1 MARRVHIVPHTHW
14 DREWYLP
21 YQAFRLKLVDLLDDL
36 IPALEADPGYAHF
49 LLDGQMAVV
58 EDHLAVRPGAEEP
71 LRRLVAS
78 GRVAMGPWYALPDEF
93 LVSGETLVRNLQR
106 GLRVAARFGG
116 AMEVGYLPDM
126 FGHVAQMPQLLRGF
140 GMEHAVVWRG
150 VPAAVDRTG
159 FWWRSPDGSEVRAE
173 YLPQG
178 YGNGAQIPDDAK
190 DLLARIGDWV
200 DGLDDLVVGPVLW
213 MNGSDHLPPQ
223 PYLGRVVAEANEIQD
238 RWELV
243 VTSLEE
249 HLREA
254 PTAGL
259 PVWEGELRS
268 GARANLLMGVASN
281 RVDVKQAA
289 ARAER
294 ALERLAEPLNALLLP
309 ADAWPEALLDAA
321 WLEVIR
327 NSAHDSVCACSV
339 DEVCDAVLVRYAEAT
354 HIAEGL
360 AERALGALGA
370 VTSGDGPLVVNPTA
384 RPRGGVVELRLP
396 GEGVPEGTQLISARP
411 PERVIFD
418 GVPASMAAVVAQE
431 LEWTR
436 AITGFRIEALDTGDT
451 LLAADRDRSGTLVSP
466 AVRARL
472 EDLRTGEP
480 DRSVRVRVSHA
491 PGRKVLARVEDVAG
505 FGWQAWEEA
514 SLAVPPVEVGDD
526 GRSMGNGLVRVEV
539 DPDDGTFGL
548 DGLAGLGR
556 LVDDGDVGD
565 TYNWCPPERDVVV
578 HEPTDVR
585 IEVAERGPVRARLV
599 VHRGLEV
606 PARAQGGE
614 RVGTARL
621 EVATTLEL
629 RAGEDLVRVAVA
641 FDNHGVRD
649 HRLRA
654 WFPLPRPA
662 TTSTAECAFASVER
676 GLHPEGGPT
685 EAPLATY
692 PSRRWVSAGGLT
704 VVHEGLL
711 EHELVD
717 LAGEGDSTHAG
728 ALAVTLA
735 RCTGMLSQ
743 APMATR
749 PLPAGPL
756 LPMEGPQLQ
765 QPLELHLA
773 VHAGGRDPWAVADE
787 VLVPLQVT
795 RSGGGSGPRSGQAL
809 RVEGAEVSAVLR
821 EGGSLLVRVHNP
833 WPEATEVRIDGRSG
847 WLVDLRGRPLAPFD
861 GGFALGPWQI
871 ATARLG

>member
-1 MARRVHIVPHTHW
+1 
-14 DREWYLP
+14 
-21 YQAFRLKLVDLLDDL
+21 
-36 IPALEADPGYAHF
+36 
-49 LLDGQMAVV
+49 
-58 EDHLAVRPGAEEP
+58 
-71 LRRLVAS
+71 VAS
-78 GRVAMGPWYALPDEF
+78 GRMAMGPWYALPDEF

-150 VPAAVDRTG
+150 VPAAVDRSG

-178 YGNGAQIPDDAK
+178 YGNGAQVPDDAK
-190 DLLARIGDWV
+190 DLLARIDDWV
-200 DGLDDLVVGPVLW
+200 DGLGDLVVGPVLW

-243 VTSLEE
+243 VTSLAD

-339 DEVCDAVLVRYAEAT
+339 DDVCDAVLVRYAEAT

-370 VTSGDGPLVVNPTA
+370 VTSGDGPLVANPTA

-396 GEGVPEGTQLISARP
+396 GEDVPDGTQLISARP
-411 PERVIFD
+411 AERVIFD
-418 GVPASMAAVVAQE
+418 AVTASMAAVVAQE

-436 AITGFRIEALDTGDT
+436 AIDGFRIEALDTDDA
-451 LLAADRDRSGTLVSP
+451 LVAADRDRSRTLVSP
-466 AVRARL
+466 SVRARL
-472 EDLRTGEP
+472 EDLRTSEP
-480 DRSVRVRVSHA
+480 DRPVRVRVSHA

-514 SLAVPPVEVGDD
+514 PLAVPPVEVSDD
-526 GRSMGNGLVRVEV
+526 GSSMANGLVRVEV
-539 DPDDGTFGL
+539 DATDGTFGL
-548 DGLAGLGR
+548 DGLTGLGR

-565 TYNWCPPERDVVV
+565 TYNWCPPEGDVVV
-578 HEPTDVR
+578 REPAEVR
-585 IEVAERGPVRARLV
+585 VEVAERGPVRARLV
-599 VHRGLEV
+599 VHRALEV
-606 PARAQGGE
+606 PARADGGQ

-629 RAGEDLVRVAVA
+629 RAGEDVVRITVA

-662 TTSTAECAFASVER
+662 ATSTAECAFASVER

-717 LAGEGDSTHAG
+717 RAGEDEAAPAG
-728 ALAVTLA
+728 ALAVTLV

-756 LPMEGPQLQ
+756 VPMEGPQLQ
-765 QPLELHLA
+765 RPLELRLA

-795 RSGGGSGPRSGQAL
+795 KAGGGPGPRSGQAL

-833 WPEATEVRIDGRSG
+833 SPEATEVRVDGRSG

-861 GGFALGPWQI
+861 GGFPLGPWQI